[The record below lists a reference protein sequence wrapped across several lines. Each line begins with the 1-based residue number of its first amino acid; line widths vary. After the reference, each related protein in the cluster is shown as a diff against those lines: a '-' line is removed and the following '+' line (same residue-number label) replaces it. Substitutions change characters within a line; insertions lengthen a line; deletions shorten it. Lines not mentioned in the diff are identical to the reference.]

1 MSRANLRKAFRA
13 LRKNGYFARMNFWC
27 CQTCGWSEVPDEKSD
42 KVVFFHNQD
51 NDTLKYN
58 GYTYLDWG
66 GDGNELKTI
75 LEAHDIGVEWDGS
88 NVTRIKANI
97 W

>member
-1 MSRANLRKAFRA
+1 MSRANLREAFRTF
-13 LRKNGYFARMNFWC
+13 RKNGYFARMNFWC

-51 NDTLKYN
+51 NDTLKDN
-58 GYTYLDWG
+58 GYTYLAWA
-66 GDGNELKTI
+66 GDGNEIKTI
-75 LEAHDIGVEWDGS
+75 LEAHDIEVEWDGS
-88 NVTRIKANI
+88 DGTRIKANI